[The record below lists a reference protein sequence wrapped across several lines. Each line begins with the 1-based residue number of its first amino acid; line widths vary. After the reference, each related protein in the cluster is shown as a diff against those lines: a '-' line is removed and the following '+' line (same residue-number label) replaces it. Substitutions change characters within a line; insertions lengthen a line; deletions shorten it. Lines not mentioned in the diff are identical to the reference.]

1 MSEAFFSINDLLR
14 RKLQTSLVIIGVAL
28 CVGSTLFLLL
38 LSDKIGFGILSVAE
52 SRLTTSFTAIFSRFI
67 IFIGFLVFLVGAVII
82 SFLVH
87 AMMAQRTRDIGLMK
101 AAGCPNDLVF
111 GHFMNELIIVTIVG
125 CLLGVAIG
133 VTADYLTSSVFN
145 IIGFQVASA
154 RVNPWIALITFAA
167 FVGLSLIVGMKPV
180 LAATRVR
187 PATALSPSFS
197 LGLSRE
203 SDFKGVSRGGLT
215 LKMAVRSLFRRK
227 STNSRIILCL
237 TVVFI
242 LVTVS
247 VAGGIIAN
255 ATTRS
260 WVERAVGKNVIL
272 IAHHEMTDQY
282 ELLLLKFYT
291 EGIGTQFNF
300 SDKRYLI
307 AEDMLNQLRLIPGLA
322 IDPRLI
328 LEAQVKEDQGIVLGQ
343 NTGETTYVGDNR
355 RGTSLIAGVEPG
367 KAFGQWFVDGDFLNE
382 NRASDAV
389 IGDTLG
395 LKLFSQPLAQ
405 NVTLFKREF
414 RIVGVCLDP
423 INNGNVTYVPLEAL
437 QNATGISRP
446 NIVMVRIDATTNR
459 KEVLN
464 QINTIVR
471 TIDSEFEV
479 SELDEILNKQIGFLG
494 YIWSTIMLLPML
506 SLSAA
511 ALCLIGYVVLTI
523 SEQRQEFGIL
533 RAVGVKPRTVVGIV
547 MTQNLLVLLSS
558 WAAGIALGI
567 MATLMILIPEPL
579 VTSSIMAEIAVWL
592 LLALAAIFASSL
604 YPALRFA
611 RKPILEIMTHN

>member
-1 MSEAFFSINDLLR
+1 MTEAFFSINDLLR

-28 CVGSTLFLLL
+28 CAGSTLFLLL

-52 SRLTTSFTAIFSRFI
+52 SRLTTGFTAIFSRFI
-67 IFIGFLVFLVGAVII
+67 IFVGFLVFLVGAVII

-111 GHFMNELIIVTIVG
+111 GYFMNELIIVTIVG

-145 IIGFQVASA
+145 IIGFQVASW

-167 FVGLSLIVGMKPV
+167 FVGLSLTVGMKPV

-187 PATALSPSFS
+187 PVTALSPSFS
-197 LGLSRE
+197 FGLSRE
-203 SDFKGVSRGGLT
+203 SDFKGVSKGGLT
-215 LKMAVRSLFRRK
+215 VKMAVRNLFRRK

-237 TVVFI
+237 TVVFM

-260 WVERAVGKNVIL
+260 WVERAVGENVIL
-272 IAHHEMTDQY
+272 IAHHEVADQY
-282 ELLLLKFYT
+282 ELLLSKFYT
-291 EGIGTQFNF
+291 EGIGTQFNY
-300 SDKRYLI
+300 SDERYLI
-307 AEDMLNQLRLIPGLA
+307 PENMSSQLRLIPGLT

-328 LEAQVKEDQGIVLGQ
+328 LETQVKEDKGIVLGQ

-355 RGTSLIAGVEPG
+355 RGMSLIAGVEPD
-367 KAFGQWFVDGDFLNE
+367 KVLGQWFVDGDFLNG
-382 NRASDAV
+382 NSTSDV
-389 IGDTLG
+389 VLGDTLG

-405 NVTLFKREF
+405 NATLFEREF

-423 INNGNVTYVPLEAL
+423 INNGNVTYVPLRVL
-437 QNATGISRP
+437 QSATGISRP

-459 KEVLN
+459 KEALN
-464 QINTIVR
+464 QINITVR
-471 TIDSEFEV
+471 TMDSEFEV
-479 SELDEILNKQIGFLG
+479 SELDEILNKQISFLG

-533 RAVGVKPRTVVGIV
+533 RAVGAKPRTVVGIV

-579 VTSSIMAEIAVWL
+579 VTGSTMAEIAVWL
-592 LLALAAIFASSL
+592 LLALAAIFASGL